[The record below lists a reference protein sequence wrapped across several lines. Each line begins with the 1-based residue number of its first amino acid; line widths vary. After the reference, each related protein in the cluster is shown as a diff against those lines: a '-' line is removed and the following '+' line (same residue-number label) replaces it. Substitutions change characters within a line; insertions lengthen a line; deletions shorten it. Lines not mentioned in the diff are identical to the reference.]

1 MLEVEVKA
9 YEAGVLLAR
18 HLGLRD
24 GVLEGDSLTIS
35 NSLKRITMPP
45 TSVAAIVEGI
55 HDLGFEIGVVNF
67 SRVHRLGNKPAHI
80 LARQALSLVNNVIW
94 IEETSCCIQ
103 QALIQDVFGL

>member
-1 MLEVEVKA
+1 
-9 YEAGVLLAR
+9 
-18 HLGLRD
+18 
-24 GVLEGDSLTIS
+24 
-35 NSLKRITMPP
+35 MPP

-67 SRVHRLGNKPAHI
+67 SHVCRSGNKPTHI

>member
-1 MLEVEVKA
+1 
-9 YEAGVLLAR
+9 
-18 HLGLRD
+18 
-24 GVLEGDSLTIS
+24 
-35 NSLKRITMPP
+35 MPP

-94 IEETSCCIQ
+94 VEEISCCIQ

>member
-1 MLEVEVKA
+1 
-9 YEAGVLLAR
+9 
-18 HLGLRD
+18 
-24 GVLEGDSLTIS
+24 
-35 NSLKRITMPP
+35 MPP

-67 SRVHRLGNKPAHI
+67 SHVRRSGNKPTHI